1 MRCPRASAPGA
12 RCSWRRPTRADVD
25 ALVARGYVGISLPAT
40 ALATPAAL
48 ERVGPLLE
56 RLEHHDAP
64 LFVHPGPVADARAS
78 SLPPWWPAL
87 TDYVAQMQAAWL
99 AFLHAGR
106 RAHPRLRVLFAMLAG
121 GAPLQLERLAARGG
135 PAGAVHD
142 PLLFYDTS
150 SYGPRALRAADRRRR
165 RRTARARLRP
175 PGRRGGRAAGRHGA
189 RPRAAAREPEPPA
202 DLPLGTRTDGGMS
215 ALTGIDRPLGRD
227 LDGDELLTVA
237 TQVAARPELW
247 SAHVQHDP
255 EQRTYAQ
262 LLRDAHL
269 DLWLICWSHD
279 HDTGYHDHDLSAGA
293 VAVIAGSV
301 REERLVLG
309 RPARA
314 PIARTVRAGSSFA
327 FGASD
332 IHRVLHAGDAPAVTI
347 HAYSPPLV
355 RMGAYAIEPSGQLR
369 RHAISYEEEL
379 RPLETVRG

>member
-1 MRCPRASAPGA
+1 MSAP
-12 RCSWRRPTRADVD
+12 PD
-25 ALVARGYVGISLPAT
+25 
-40 ALATPAAL
+40 
-48 ERVGPLLE
+48 
-56 RLEHHDAP
+56 
-64 LFVHPGPVADARAS
+64 
-78 SLPPWWPAL
+78 
-87 TDYVAQMQAAWL
+87 
-99 AFLHAGR
+99 
-106 RAHPRLRVLFAMLAG
+106 
-121 GAPLQLERLAARGG
+121 
-135 PAGAVHD
+135 
-142 PLLFYDTS
+142 
-150 SYGPRALRAADRRRR
+150 
-165 RRTARARLRP
+165 
-175 PGRRGGRAAGRHGA
+175 
-189 RPRAAAREPEPPA
+189 
-202 DLPLGTRTDGGMS
+202 
-215 ALTGIDRPLGRD
+215 IDRPLGRD
-227 LDGDELLTVA
+227 LDGDELMAVA
-237 TQVAARPELW
+237 TQVATRPQLW

-279 HDTGYHDHDLSAGA
+279 HDTGFHDHDLSAGA

-332 IHRVLHAGDAPAVTI
+332 IHRVLHAGEQPAVTI